1 MRSFGIPSSVF
12 LHSPV
17 GRAHLEAS
25 RAVSAAL
32 GSAWRR
38 EEIDFLEFLPAFERW
53 LWPGLYHLALRYA
66 PALWRAWRRVTD
78 RRGEPRILRDRVS
91 VTGASAFADVLAA
104 VDPRIV
110 VSTIGG
116 GAALAGA
123 ARERTDAR
131 FVNALVVTHFRAH
144 RHWARPEAD
153 VVFVA
158 TEAARA
164 DLVRH
169 GIAGDRIIVAGTPIR
184 AGVKPLDRDDKRR
197 ARARL
202 GLGDADRVIAVS
214 SGGTG
219 VYYGRNELL
228 ASFEALARPLDVL
241 LFTGE
246 ARRSIEQRDRVRVHH
261 LGFRADYT
269 DFLSASDACVGKIG
283 SLTAAEACAAA
294 VPIVVWRPLAGPEE
308 ANAEFLVEA
317 SAALWPKR
325 RAELREA
332 VARVLDGDGERLA
345 RGGMALHRPDAAARI
360 AELLE
365 ARC

>member
-1 MRSFGIPSSVF
+1 MDSRLSSVF

-25 RAVSAAL
+25 RALSSAL
-32 GSAWRR
+32 GPAWRR
-38 EEIDFLEFLPAFERW
+38 EELDYLTFLPALERW
-53 LWPGLYHLALRYA
+53 LWPSLYHVVVQHA
-66 PALWRAWRRVTD
+66 PALWRGWRRVID
-78 RRGEPRILRDRVS
+78 RGEPRFVRDRVS
-91 VTGASAFADVLAA
+91 DTGTAAFGRVLAA
-104 VDPRIV
+104 VAPRLV

-116 GAALAGA
+116 AAALAGA
-123 ARERTDAR
+123 ARLRFGMP

-158 TEAARA
+158 TDAARA
-164 DLVRH
+164 DLVRY
-169 GIAGDRIIVAGTPIR
+169 GLDADRIVVAGTPIR
-184 AGVKPLDRDDKRR
+184 AGVRALDHGAKRELR
-197 ARARL
+197 TRL
-202 GLGDADRVIAVS
+202 GLGADPVITIS

-219 VYYGRNELL
+219 VYRGQDEVL
-228 ASFEALARPLDVL
+228 ACLEALRRPLDVL
-241 LFTGE
+241 VFKGA
-246 ARRSIEQRDRVRVHH
+246 ARGIQRRGRLRIHR

-308 ANAEFLVEA
+308 ANAELLV
-317 SAALWPKR
+317 AANAARWPR
-325 RAELREA
+325 RRPELRIA
-332 VARVLDGDGERLA
+332 VERVLDGDGERLA
-345 RGGMALHRPDAAARI
+345 RGGAALHRPNAAARI
-360 AELLE
+360 AQILE